1 MTRIAVGAF
10 LHETN
15 TFAPT
20 KATYDDFV
28 HGGGWPS
35 MAHGADVLK
44 VMRKINVGLAGF
56 VEAAEANGWE
66 LVPTISAA
74 AVPSAHVTNDAFE
87 RVMKEMVDG
96 IAAAGPIDA
105 VYLDL
110 HGAMVTEHYDDGEG
124 ETLARVRKV
133 IGKDLPLVVSL
144 DLHANVSPEMMAH
157 ADALIAYRTYP
168 HVDMAD
174 TGRACARH
182 LALMLKTKARF
193 AKAFRQ
199 LPFLIPISWQCTN
212 DQPTKGIYEKL
223 AALESDAVPTLSFA
237 PGFPAADFRDCG
249 PSVFAY
255 GRTQADADAAADK
268 LVALVES
275 HEDDFDGRIY
285 SPDDG
290 VRLAMELAK
299 SASKPIVIADTQD
312 NPGAGGDSDTT
323 GMLRALVRNKASGAI
338 GVIYDPESAS
348 AAHAAGVGA
357 TVTLDL
363 GGKSGIPGDAPY
375 KETFV
380 VEKLSDGK
388 FVASGPYYGGRDM
401 DMGLSACLR
410 IGDVRV
416 VVGSYKAQL
425 ADQSMY
431 RYVGIEPTEQKILV
445 NKSSVHFRADFE
457 PIAEKLLICAAP
469 GAMPADT
476 ATLPWT
482 RLRPGIRIKP
492 NGPAFT
498 APPNLAQHL
507 QSRDNRHA
515 HHRTHRRLCRRT
527 HRHQARSACPSRD
540 RLRGSA
546 HLRHRRGE
554 AEGMGHRGASRPRR
568 HRRDRRAQGQGQRRQ
583 AHRPARRHGRAADG
597 GEHQPEMALDH
608 SRPLPRLRP

>member
-44 VMRKINVGLAGF
+44 VMRNINVGLAGF

-66 LVPTISAA
+66 LKPMISAA

-110 HGAMVTEHYDDGEG
+110 HGAMVTEDYDDGEG

-144 DLHANVSPEMMAH
+144 DLHANVSPEMMEH

-168 HVDMAD
+168 HIDMAD

-212 DQPTKGIYEKL
+212 DQPTKGIYQKL

-299 SASKPIVIADTQD
+299 SATRPIVIADTQD

-323 GMLRALVRNKASGAI
+323 GMLRALVRNKASGAT

-363 GGKSGIPGDAPY
+363 GGKSGISGDAPY
-375 KETFV
+375 RETFV

-388 FVASGPYYGGRDM
+388 FVASGPYYRGRDM
-401 DMGLSACLR
+401 DMGPSACLR
-410 IGDVRV
+410 IGDIRV

-476 ATLPWT
+476 AALPWT
-482 RLRPGIRIKP
+482 RLRPGIRVKP
-492 NGPAFT
+492 NGKAFIPAT
-498 APPNLAQHL
+498 K
-507 QSRDNRHA
+507 SRS
-515 HHRTHRRLCRRT
+515 TS
-527 HRHQARSACPSRD
+527 SAT
-540 RLRGSA
+540 G
-546 HLRHRRGE
+546 
-554 AEGMGHRGASRPRR
+554 
-568 HRRDRRAQGQGQRRQ
+568 
-583 AHRPARRHGRAADG
+583 
-597 GEHQPEMALDH
+597 
-608 SRPLPRLRP
+608 

>member
-1 MTRIAVGAF
+1 MTRIAIGAF

-44 VMRKINVGLAGF
+44 VMRNINVGLAGF

-74 AVPSAHVTNDAFE
+74 AVPSAHVTRDAFE
-87 RVMKEMVDG
+87 RIMKEMVEG

-110 HGAMVTEHYDDGEG
+110 HGAMVSEHYDDGEG

-133 IGKDLPLVVSL
+133 IGKDLPLVASL
-144 DLHANVSPEMMAH
+144 DLHANVSPEMMEH

-168 HVDMAD
+168 HIDMAD

-212 DQPTKGIYEKL
+212 DQPTRGIYEKL

-237 PGFPAADFRDCG
+237 PGFPAADFLDCG

-255 GRTQADADAAADK
+255 GKTQADADAAADRI
-268 LVALVES
+268 VALVES
-275 HEDDFDGRIY
+275 HENDFDGPIY

-299 SASKPIVIADTQD
+299 SATRPIVIADTQD

-323 GMLRALVRNKASGAI
+323 GMLRALVRNKASGAT
-338 GVIYDPESAS
+338 GVIYDPESAG

-363 GGKSGIPGDAPY
+363 GGKSGISGDAPY
-375 KETFV
+375 RETYV

-388 FVASGPYYGGRDM
+388 FVAAGPYYRGRDM
-401 DMGLSACLR
+401 DMGPSACLR

-476 ATLPWT
+476 AALPWT

-492 NGPAFT
+492 NGAAFT
-498 APPNLAQHL
+498 PSAPSL
-507 QSRDNRHA
+507 SKSSV
-515 HHRTHRRLCRRT
+515 T
-527 HRHQARSACPSRD
+527 
-540 RLRGSA
+540 G
-546 HLRHRRGE
+546 
-554 AEGMGHRGASRPRR
+554 
-568 HRRDRRAQGQGQRRQ
+568 
-583 AHRPARRHGRAADG
+583 
-597 GEHQPEMALDH
+597 
-608 SRPLPRLRP
+608 

>member
-1 MTRIAVGAF
+1 MTRIAVGGF

-28 HGGGWPS
+28 HGGGWPA
-35 MAHGADVLK
+35 MARGADVLR

-56 VEAAEANGWE
+56 NEAAESHGWE

-74 AVPSAHVTNDAFE
+74 ASPCAHVTRDAFE
-87 RVMKEMVDG
+87 RIMKEMVDG
-96 IAAAGPIDA
+96 IANAGPIDA

-124 ETLARVRKV
+124 EILARVRKV
-133 IGKDLPLVVSL
+133 IGPDLPLVASL
-144 DLHANVSPEMMAH
+144 DLHANVSPEMIAH

-168 HVDMAD
+168 HIDMAD

-182 LALMLKTKARF
+182 LALLLTSKTRF

-223 AALESDAVPTLSFA
+223 AALENGAVPTLSFA
-237 PGFPAADFRDCG
+237 PGFPAADFAHCG
-249 PSVFAY
+249 PTVFAY
-255 GRTQADADAAADK
+255 GKTQADADAAADRI
-268 LVALVES
+268 VALVEG
-275 HEDDFDGRIY
+275 HENDFDGRIY

-299 SASKPIVIADTQD
+299 TAKKPIIIADTQD

-323 GMLRALVRNKASGAI
+323 GMLRALVRNKASGAAT
-338 GVIYDPESAS
+338 GVIYDPASAK

-375 KETFV
+375 KETFI

-388 FVASGPYYGGRDM
+388 FVAPGPYYGGRDM
-401 DMGLSACLR
+401 DMGPSACLR
-410 IGDVRV
+410 IGDIRV

-431 RYVGIEPTEQKILV
+431 RYVGIEPTMQKILV

-498 APPNLAQHL
+498 P
-507 QSRDNRHA
+507 
-515 HHRTHRRLCRRT
+515 
-527 HRHQARSACPSRD
+527 SA
-540 RLRGSA
+540 
-546 HLRHRRGE
+546 
-554 AEGMGHRGASRPRR
+554 
-568 HRRDRRAQGQGQRRQ
+568 
-583 AHRPARRHGRAADG
+583 
-597 GEHQPEMALDH
+597 
-608 SRPLPRLRP
+608 